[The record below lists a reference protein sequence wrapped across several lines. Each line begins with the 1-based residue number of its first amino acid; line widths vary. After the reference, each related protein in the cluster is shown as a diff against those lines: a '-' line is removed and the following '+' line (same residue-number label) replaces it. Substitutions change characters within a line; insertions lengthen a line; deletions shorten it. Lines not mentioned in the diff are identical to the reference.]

1 MEQYASLFGFFIS
14 VNFTKKLSLNSVK
27 YFFLLLL
34 LFCTPDSPE
43 YISESEARLRLY
55 LLTISKCSASG
66 IDPNSKQLEI
76 FAFVEKQFKTNSL
89 KENQRN
95 KVVYYTKDFLKC
107 ERSILILPI
116 TKCDFKEIDL
126 INLISKGAVCK
137 LEPASY
143 YNF

>member
-1 MEQYASLFGFFIS
+1 M
-14 VNFTKKLSLNSVK
+14 K

-34 LFCTPDSPE
+34 LFCTPEGPE
-43 YISESEARLRLY
+43 YISETEARFRLY

-76 FAFVEKQFKTNSL
+76 FACVEKQFKTNSL
-89 KENQRN
+89 KENQRS

-107 ERSILILPI
+107 ERNILILPI
-116 TKCDFKEIDL
+116 TKCDLKEIDL
-126 INLISKGAVCK
+126 INLISKGAICK